1 MAPCCST
8 PAVETPG
15 LLLQP
20 VSGLTVSLGGR
31 CRVKVWAL
39 EPGYARPPPSH
50 VILGNLPTTS
60 VPQFS
65 HL

>member
-8 PAVETPG
+8 HAVGTPG

-20 VSGLTVSLGGR
+20 VSGPTVSLGGR

-39 EPGYARPPPSH
+39 EPGCARPSPSH
-50 VILGNLPTTS
+50 VILGNLPTTT